1 MDGYTTITNIREKE
15 KNSNTAERLTI
26 IAMSANALSEE
37 KQRAFDLGVNDYITK
52 PVNFI
57 LLRDMLEK
65 WLMNQP
71 KE

>member
-1 MDGYTTITNIREKE
+1 
-15 KNSNTAERLTI
+15 
-26 IAMSANALSEE
+26 MSANALNEE
-37 KQRAFDLGVNDYITK
+37 KQRAFNLGVNDYITK

-65 WLMNQP
+65 WLMNQL